1 MPIGNFYNLAHG
13 IAVYVKET
21 CGQGQVRQR
30 CPLLRFSHWLY
41 LNTVV

>member
-1 MPIGNFYNLAHG
+1 MHSGNFYNVAHS
-13 IAVYVKET
+13 IAVYGKGT

-30 CPLLRFSHWLY
+30 CPLPRIAHWLS